1 MRILLAYSGG
11 LDTSYLV
18 ARLTREGHEVVA
30 CTVDCGGFQ
39 DAEREQIAT
48 RASIYGARAHLFLD
62 ARQEMFDKVLRWLIS
77 ANVLRGRVYPLSV
90 GAERGLQA
98 EVLASYALEHGFD
111 ALAHGCTAAGN
122 DQVRFD
128 SALRVVAPSIQVLA
142 PIRDQAPSREEQVAW
157 MQEHA
162 LPLPTSGGG
171 YSVNAGLWGLTIGGG
186 PLLVEDGELEDS
198 AWQWTQVQASAP
210 ASITVGFENGQ
221 PCSLDGKSM
230 GAVALIETLNQLAG
244 AAGVGRGFHLGDTVL
259 GIKGRIAFEAP
270 AAAVLLEAH
279 RELEKL
285 VLTEDQRFWKDHLGE
300 VYGRHLHQGRFHDP
314 LLRDLEQ
321 FFASSQDRVC
331 GEVKVALQGGH
342 AQVVAM
348 SSPYSMMRASDAA
361 YGERAAHDSDAAGL
375 RTFARVLEEPAALH
389 ARAGQQG
396 SASRAASKNEAR
408 KSGAP
413 V

>member
-18 ARLTREGHEVVA
+18 AKLSREGHEVVA
-30 CTVDCGGFQ
+30 CTIDCGGFDAAEQ
-39 DAEREQIAT
+39 TTIAERAVH
-48 RASIYGARAHLFLD
+48 YGAQQHLFLD
-62 ARQEMFDKVLRWLIS
+62 ARATMVERVIRWLIA

-98 EVLASYALEHGFD
+98 EMLAAYAVQHGFD

-128 SALRVVAPSIQVLA
+128 AALRVIAPAVEVLA
-142 PIRDQAPSREEQVAW
+142 PIRDDAPSREEQTAW
-157 MQEHA
+157 LAEQG
-162 LPLPTSGGG
+162 LPLPKSGGRF
-171 YSVNAGLWGLTIGGG
+171 SINAGLWGLTLGGG
-186 PLLVEDGELEDS
+186 PLLVEDGEFPEDG
-198 AWQWTQVQASAP
+198 WVWTQPQASAP
-210 ASITVGFENGQ
+210 TSVTVDFKDGM
-221 PCSLDGKSM
+221 PTHLDGAPM
-230 GAVALIETLNQLAG
+230 DPVQLIETLNRQAG

-300 VYGRHLHQGRFHDP
+300 TYGRHLHQGRFHDP
-314 LLRDLEQ
+314 LLRDLEAM
-321 FFASSQDRVC
+321 FASSQARVA
-331 GEVKVALQGGH
+331 GRVKLSLAGGH

-348 SSPYSMMRASDAA
+348 NSPHSMMRASDAA
-361 YGERAAHDSDAAGL
+361 YGERAAKDSDAAGL
-375 RTFARVLEEPAALH
+375 RTFARVLAEPAALH
-389 ARAGQQG
+389 AAAGT
-396 SASRAASKNEAR
+396 ASLIEVTS
-408 KSGAP
+408 
-413 V
+413 

>member
-18 ARLTREGHEVVA
+18 ARLTGDGHEVVA
-30 CTVDCGGFQ
+30 CTVDCGGFE
-39 DAEREQIAT
+39 DAEREQIAS
-48 RASIYGARAHLFLD
+48 RAAIYGASAHLFLD
-62 ARQEMFDKVLRWLIS
+62 ARQAMFDQVLRWLIA

-128 SALRVVAPSIQVLA
+128 AALRVVAPLIQVLA
-142 PIRDQAPSREEQVAW
+142 PIRDQAPSREQQVAW
-157 MQEHA
+157 MQERG

-186 PLLVEDGELEDS
+186 PLLVEDGELEES
-198 AWQWTQVQASAP
+198 AWQWTQPQSSAP
-210 ASITVGFENGQ
+210 TAVTVSFEKGL
-221 PCSLDGKSM
+221 PCSLDGQAM
-230 GAVALIETLNQLAG
+230 DPVTLIEMLNRSAG

-331 GEVKVALQGGH
+331 GEVKVALRGGH

-348 SSPYSMMRASDAA
+348 NSPFSMMQASDAA
-361 YGERAAHDSDAAGL
+361 YGERAANDSDAAGL
-375 RTFARVLEEPAALH
+375 RTFARVLAEPAALH

-396 SASRAASKNEAR
+396 NASRAASKSAPR
-408 KSGAP
+408 TSGAP

>member
-1 MRILLAYSGG
+1 
-11 LDTSYLV
+11 
-18 ARLTREGHEVVA
+18 
-30 CTVDCGGFQ
+30 
-39 DAEREQIAT
+39 
-48 RASIYGARAHLFLD
+48 
-62 ARQEMFDKVLRWLIS
+62 
-77 ANVLRGRVYPLSV
+77 LSV

-128 SALRVVAPSIQVLA
+128 AALRVVAPLIQVLA
-142 PIRDQAPSREEQVAW
+142 PIRDQAPSREQQVAW
-157 MQEHA
+157 MQERG

-186 PLLVEDGELEDS
+186 PLLVEDGELEES
-198 AWQWTQVQASAP
+198 AWQWTQPQSSAP
-210 ASITVGFENGQ
+210 TAVTVSFEKGL
-221 PCSLDGKSM
+221 PCSLDGQAM
-230 GAVALIETLNQLAG
+230 DPVTLIEMLNRSAG

-331 GEVKVALQGGH
+331 GEVKVALRGGH

-348 SSPYSMMRASDAA
+348 NSPFSMMQASDAA
-361 YGERAAHDSDAAGL
+361 YGERAANDSDAAGL
-375 RTFARVLEEPAALH
+375 RTFARVLAEPAALH

-396 SASRAASKNEAR
+396 NASRAASKSAPR
-408 KSGAP
+408 TSGAP

>member
-18 ARLTREGHEVVA
+18 AKLSRSGHEVVA
-30 CTVDCGGFQ
+30 CTIDCGGFDSAEQ
-39 DAEREQIAT
+39 TAIAERAML
-48 RASIYGARAHLFLD
+48 YGASQHLFLD
-62 ARQEMFDKVLRWLIS
+62 ARATMYQRVLRWLIA

-98 EVLASYALEHGFD
+98 ELLAEYAVEHGFD

-128 SALRVVAPSIQVLA
+128 AALRVIAPEVEVLA
-142 PIRDQAPSREEQVAW
+142 PIRDEAPSREEQTAW
-157 MQEHA
+157 MQEHG
-162 LPLPTSGGG
+162 LPLPQSGGRF
-171 YSVNAGLWGLTIGGG
+171 SINAGLWGLTLGGG
-186 PLLVEDGELEDS
+186 PLLVEDGEFPEDG
-198 AWQWTQVQASAP
+198 WVWTQPQPDAP
-210 ASITVGFENGQ
+210 QTVTIGFENGS
-221 PCSLDGKSM
+221 PNALNGVPMDP
-230 GAVALIETLNQLAG
+230 VELIENLNVQAG
-244 AAGVGRGFHLGDTVL
+244 DAGVGRGFHLGDTVL

-314 LLRDLEQ
+314 LLRDLEAM
-321 FFASSQDRVC
+321 FASSQSRVT
-331 GEVKVALQGGH
+331 GSVKLSLVGGH

-348 SSPYSMMRASDAA
+348 NSPHSMMRASDAA
-361 YGERAAHDSDAAGL
+361 YGERAATDSDAAGL
-375 RTFARVLEEPAALH
+375 RTFALVMAEPAALH
-389 ARAGQQG
+389 ARAGKPQTVEVL
-396 SASRAASKNEAR
+396 A
-408 KSGAP
+408 
-413 V
+413 